1 MRRDSSVSRYTAFS
15 QVLELGQSVSHIV
28 KQKMVCLLLG
38 RGFKSLNII
47 QSSSYL
53 KKKLKKN
60 LLSEDPT
67 AQFQI
72 IKKEAMNIK
81 EKTKNHS
88 RNLTALLRRLHSFDF
103 GNVY

>member
-1 MRRDSSVSRYTAFS
+1 MLVVGEGL
-15 QVLELGQSVSHIV
+15 QVLKHNSEF
-28 KQKMVCLLLG
+28 LLL
-38 RGFKSLNII
+38 K
-47 QSSSYL
+47 

-72 IKKEAMNIK
+72 IKEEAMNIK